1 VQIKKK
7 DVPGVLPK
15 GGATVFGLIPRKR
28 AARELA
34 RRDGEPLALMRREF
48 AALFDRFFGAWPLLA
63 EPLEEKPYWGFEIE
77 ETVKEAVIRA
87 EVPGFEVGDLKLE
100 VAGDTLMI
108 LAEHKKEVKEK
119 EAEERYLGRLER
131 TVLLPPDVEVEKIE
145 AVYRNGI
152 LEIHIPKKP
161 DAVPRRIEVKT

>member
-1 VQIKKK
+1 M
-7 DVPGVLPK
+7 
-15 GGATVFGLIPRKR
+15 FGLIPRKR

-34 RRDGEPLALMRREF
+34 REGLEPLDLMRREF
-48 AALFDRFFGAWPLLA
+48 ATLFDRFFGPWPLLA
-63 EPLEEKPYWGFEIE
+63 TPLEEKPSWGFDVE
-77 ETVKEAVIRA
+77 ETPKEVVVRA
-87 EVPGFEVGDLKLE
+87 EVPGFEIGDLKLE

-108 LAEHKKEVKEK
+108 LAEHKMEVKEK

-131 TVLLPPDVEVEKIE
+131 TVLLPSAAEVDKIE

-161 DAVPRRIEVKT
+161 EAVPRRIEVKT